1 MEQTLET
8 LVKTF
13 QDLFANI
20 EQDTKSD
27 AQLELLQASFQRD

>member
-20 EQDTKSD
+20 EQDTLS
-27 AQLELLQASFQRD
+27 LMPN

>member
-20 EQDTKSD
+20 ERDTLS
-27 AQLELLQASFQRD
+27 LMPN